1 MTSAAIP
8 YAPQYKL
15 PGQRGTLR
23 AFVSS
28 MEALTA
34 SWEAAAAAAA
44 AAAAKESSSTSG
56 GIACTL

>member
-15 PGQRGTLR
+15 PGQRGSLR

-44 AAAAKESSSTSG
+44 AKESSSTSG